1 MSKTI
6 VFWICQP
13 LADCEMLIRNTLLAF
28 EVPPPHRIARF
39 TGGLIQPTP
48 DELVLA
54 MGQPMIEAMAAAGIV
69 PKKRTI
75 DSLRGR
81 IHRSADGGEYL
92 LTFHPSARRV
102 DSEKPQEIGWDIRLA
117 DRYARTGSL
126 APEIGHY
133 RWVDDFSDLIQSIE
147 QRYAA
152 TGRPVDVAG
161 DSETL
166 SLHPYDGAP
175 IVAYGF
181 TILAGFADCVYVKD
195 ITTEAH
201 AKRLIGQT
209 RWILTSP
216 KVKMKGANFKYD
228 MMWFGERLKIE
239 CTNFA
244 FDTLLAGSLVNENR
258 SNSLGWHAKL
268 YTPLGGYDDAFNAKH
283 DKARMDLVPRDDLLA
298 YLGGDIDAV
307 FRTADAIRQELLSVP
322 ALTNFYLTIRHPSAL
337 TFGRLERNGLLASRE
352 RFRALQVELEGP
364 HGNGGLL
371 AELDR
376 KALALLPAKL
386 RFKYADDLNINRPA
400 LLKDY
405 FFTPMGLNLKPRII
419 TPGKGEPSTARTHL
433 AMFFDVPEAREMVQT
448 LAHRRTAAKVLSTY
462 VKGFLKHLRPDDR
475 FHASYMLFV
484 GTLFDDD
491 DEVSGAR
498 TNRTSA
504 KDPPIQTVPK
514 HWKDKSGPNWPKKLR
529 QCFPA
534 PPGHVM
540 WSTDAAQGEL
550 KIAACLAGEQTMIRA
565 YRAGMDLHA
574 LTGSA
579 MLDMTYDA
587 FMELKETDPEQ
598 FDLGRF
604 KAKASN
610 FGMLYLVSAKG
621 FVRYAWEQYRMVLT
635 EAQAQAMID
644 KFFAR
649 YPGLTKWH
657 ERSRKAAH
665 RDGYVMSPL
674 GVVRHL
680 PLIHSKE
687 WQIASKAERQAVNS
701 PVQSTLSNLTEW
713 ALVEI
718 EKHVPEAPLC
728 AMIHDSGMGYC
739 PEDKVE
745 ELGKRIVEVASTL
758 PIEQK
763 FGWKPQLK
771 FNFDFEYGPDMGS
784 MTKMKVAANSVSTP
798 SS

>member
-1 MSKTI
+1 MSKSKSI
-6 VFWICQP
+6 VFWVCPP
-13 LADCEMLIRNTLLAF
+13 LGDCETLIRMGLLALDA
-28 EVPPPHRIARF
+28 PPPTHRIVCF
-39 TGGLIQPTP
+39 TGALCHPGP
-48 DELVLA
+48 DEIVLA
-54 MGQPMIEAMAAAGIV
+54 MGQPMVAAMAAAGIV
-69 PKKRTI
+69 PKRRTLS
-75 DSLRGR
+75 SLRGR
-81 IHRSADGGEYL
+81 IHRSAAGSEYL
-92 LTFHPSARRV
+92 VSFDPSSRHL

-117 DRYARTGSL
+117 ERYARTGSL
-126 APEIGHY
+126 KPETGQY
-133 RWVDDFSDLIQSIE
+133 RWVEDFSDLVQSIE
-147 QRYAA
+147 QAFAA
-152 TGRPVDVAG
+152 SGRPVDVAG
-161 DSETL
+161 DCETL
-166 SLHPYDGAP
+166 GLHPYGGAP

-181 TILAGFADCVYVKD
+181 TDRAGFADCVYLKEVA
-195 ITTEAH
+195 TEAH
-201 AKRLIGQT
+201 ARRLIDQT
-209 RWILTSP
+209 RWLLTSP

-239 CTNFA
+239 CANFA

-258 SNSLGWHAKL
+258 SNSLGQHAKL
-268 YTPLGGYDDAFNAKH
+268 YTPLGGYDDAFAARH
-283 DKARMDLVPRDDLLA
+283 DKARMDRVPKDELLQ

-307 FRTADAIRQELLSVP
+307 FRTAEAIRQELLSVP
-322 ALTNFYLTIRHPSAL
+322 ALANFYVTIRHPSAL
-337 TFGRLERNGLLASRE
+337 TFGRMERTGLLASRE
-352 RFRALQVELEGP
+352 RFRALQVELEGE

-376 KALALLPAKL
+376 KAIALLPGKL

-405 FFTPMGLNLKPRII
+405 FFSPAGLNLKPRIV

-448 LAHRRTAAKVLSTY
+448 LAHRGTAAKVLSTY

-484 GTLFDDD
+484 GTLFDGDD
-491 DEVSGAR
+491 DVSGAR
-498 TNRTSA
+498 TSRTSA
-504 KDPPIQTVPK
+504 KDPPVQTVPK
-514 HWKDKSGPNWPKKLR
+514 HWKDKSGPNWPHKLR
-529 QCFPA
+529 RCFPA
-534 PPGHVM
+534 PPGYVM

-550 KIAACLAGEQTMIRA
+550 KIAACLADEATMIGA

-579 MLDMTYDA
+579 MLDTSYEA
-587 FMELKETDPEQ
+587 FMALRDSDPEQ

-604 KAKASN
+604 KAKAAN

-621 FVRYAWEQYRMVLT
+621 FVRYAWDNYRMVLSEA
-635 EAQAQAMID
+635 EAQSMID
-644 KFFAR
+644 RFFAR
-649 YPGLTKWH
+649 YPGLTGWH
-657 ERSRKAAH
+657 ERSRQQAH

-680 PLIHSKE
+680 PLIHSTE
-687 WQIASKAERQAVNS
+687 WKIASKAERQAVNS

-728 AMIHDSGMGYC
+728 AMIHDAGLGYC

-745 ELGKRIVEVASTL
+745 EIGKRIVEVASTL

-763 FGWKPQLK
+763 FGWKPQLR
-771 FNFDFEYGPDMGS
+771 FTFDFEHGPDMGS
-784 MTKMKVAANSVSTP
+784 MTKMKVAG
-798 SS
+798 